1 MDPNPKDQPPEDAM
15 NYGMVGDDAQSTPEK
30 LEKYTGEVN
39 WEYLKP
45 HFEVGAL
52 IYVDPTLSIT
62 HVGQAI
68 SEDDSEKIQAW
79 LKSGDLVK
87 PSELHAQWWQENPQT
102 FTALVVSPFVLI
114 QPAAKKQQGEQ
125 PN

>member
-1 MDPNPKDQPPEDAM
+1 MEQDHHQNSKKADAM

-30 LEKYTGEVN
+30 LEKYTGEVD
-39 WEYLKP
+39 WQYIKP
-45 HFEVGAL
+45 HFESGAL

-62 HVGQAI
+62 VVGQALAN
-68 SEDDSEKIQAW
+68 DDSPKIQAW

-87 PSELHAQWWQENPQT
+87 PSELHAQWWQENPEP

-114 QPAAKKQQGEQ
+114 QPSRKK
-125 PN
+125 